1 MLKQLV
7 KLSVKEAMKP
17 PNERKI
23 VLRFNSKLQP
33 VGDEASIL
41 SGILRLLGSDYT
53 KFSIC
58 ERTGERFTPGTRS
71 IMNQEMFHFYEDC
84 GAIIKHII
92 LKMLRRTWKETRN
105 RLYHHYY
112 ASDRTLEENIEHRPP
127 KITADD

>member
-58 ERTGERFTPGTRS
+58 ERTGERFTPGTRLWS
-71 IMNQEMFHFYEDC
+71 NYQAYNIKNAKKDLEGNQEQTELLKKILNTAHRKLLRMIRD
-84 GAIIKHII
+84 GTSIIVIVK
-92 LKMLRRTWKETRN
+92 R
-105 RLYHHYY
+105 
-112 ASDRTLEENIEHRPP
+112 
-127 KITADD
+127 